1 MKDYR
6 RWNNYREGR
15 DYMVLVN
22 IDRVAYKSK
31 PLDNG
36 LVVNRLK
43 KTTPTQITARELAE
57 DTAKGHTWTPA
68 VFKKGTKD
76 ASGFLHSQSFA
87 LDFDNA
93 DEKKHKT
100 TGDDYITIEQ
110 VLENPFFKE
119 NASYIYKTFSYKKS
133 WEKFR
138 VVILFDKVLGK
149 QDYIDVMERIGLIFP
164 QLDGQTIDVARHF
177 FGGKGEPIEINYN
190 NVLNVEKFLGREVT
204 PVDEVSVEYY
214 MDSAFDTG
222 DHDVRFTQMKQVR
235 GYIRQGNVKELK
247 KIMKEI
253 TQTKWNVAS
262 YPNAEKRLK
271 EIPLDKL
278 FGVKEGELFH
288 SLFRRDNNP
297 SANFYRVKNTELW
310 LYKDFGNGDT
320 FNIIQLF
327 QKLMRVPTS
336 KHISKKDAVDFIL
349 SLLDATIK
357 ETENLRRIREWVE
370 AFSKEF
376 KSPAFIEQNPNIQKV
391 FNRKTRQDI
400 VDILTIMETSTYE
413 TEDGKEVNYT
423 WMSNENIAKELGY
436 KNKKTPNKIL
446 NLMALTGIITDV
458 PEDEIED
465 EILVLI
471 EKSRTHHKFDGEWVE
486 RKNPR
491 QYRSSV
497 WKINIGGEEFFTE
510 LVERVNALVEK
521 GYTRKALTYG
531 WVQLSFGK
539 EEADRLYPQDTNKDM
554 TGILQYYVDMMVKVG
569 MPIIQEHGY
578 IIVND
583 FQELV
588 REHIIAEEVAK
599 SGKPVR
605 RSKVWSDQRFK
616 QCIGTFIDDYAL
628 ERKSLTNDLRAELN
642 ITHLK
647 PTARPKILMYA

>member
-1 MKDYR
+1 
-6 RWNNYREGR
+6 
-15 DYMVLVN
+15 MVLIN
-22 IDRVAYKSK
+22 IDRVGYKSK

-36 LVVNRLK
+36 SVVNRLK

-57 DTAKGHTWTPA
+57 HTAKGRTWTPA

-76 ASGFLHSQSFA
+76 ADGFLHSQSFA
-87 LDFDNA
+87 LDFDNE
-93 DEKKHKT
+93 DEKKQKT
-100 TGDDYITIEQ
+100 TGDDYITIKQAMEI
-110 VLENPFFKE
+110 PFFKD

-138 VVILFDKVLGK
+138 VVIFFDKALGK
-149 QDYIDVMERIGLIFP
+149 QDYIYVMERIGLMFP
-164 QLDGQTIDVARHF
+164 QLDRQTIDIARHF

-190 NVLNVEKFLGREVT
+190 NVLNVDDFLGREVI
-204 PVDEVSVEYY
+204 PVEEVSVEYY
-214 MDSAFDTG
+214 MDTAFDTG
-222 DHDVRFTQMKQVR
+222 THDSRFAQMQTVRNH
-235 GYIRQGNVKELK
+235 IRHGNVKELRE
-247 KIMKEI
+247 ILSEI
-253 TQTKWNVAS
+253 TQTGWNTAS
-262 YPNAEKRLK
+262 YPNAERRLK
-271 EIPLDKL
+271 EIPLDEL

-297 SANFYRVKNTELW
+297 SANFFRVKGTEMC
-310 LYKDFGNGDT
+310 LYRDFGNGDT

-336 KHISKKDAVDFIL
+336 KHVSRKDAVDFIL
-349 SLLDATIK
+349 EILNSTIK
-357 ETENLRRIREWVE
+357 ETENLKRIREWVE
-370 AFSKEF
+370 TFSKEF
-376 KSPAFIEQNPNIQKV
+376 KSSTFIEQYPNVQKV
-391 FNRKTRQDI
+391 FNRKTRQDV

-413 TEDGKEVNYT
+413 TEEGKEVNYS
-423 WMSNENIAKELGY
+423 WMSNENIARELGY
-436 KNKKTPNKIL
+436 KSKNSPNKIL
-446 NLMALTGIITDV
+446 NLMALAGIITDI

-465 EILVLI
+465 EVLVLI
-471 EKSRTHHKFDGEWVE
+471 EKNRTHTKFDGEWVE

-491 QYRSSV
+491 KYRSSV
-497 WKINIGGEEFFTE
+497 WKINIGDEDFFTE
-510 LVERVNALVEK
+510 LIERVDALIDK

-539 EEADRLYPQDTNKDM
+539 EEANRVYPQDTNKDM

-569 MPIIQEHGY
+569 MPIIKEHGY

-588 REHIIAEEVAK
+588 REQIIAEEVAK

-605 RSKVWSDQRFK
+605 RSKMWSDQRFK

-628 ERKSLTNDLRAELN
+628 KKISLTNDLREELT

-647 PTARPKILMYA
+647 PSARPKILVVA